1 MGLVLAREAWEAEGA
16 KAVSFQHSHEAHP
29 VALYLGVRG
38 PGSVSEVSFRFF
50 LFGFPSLRTDPPAE
64 RRFSISPKRPSL
76 ESRVALA
83 SILVGAVECGVRLG
97 LLSLAGADP
106 KPVPVSS
113 CPRCFASGGWVG

>member
-50 LFGFPSLRTDPPAE
+50 L
-64 RRFSISPKRPSL
+64 
-76 ESRVALA
+76 
-83 SILVGAVECGVRLG
+83 VRL
-97 LLSLAGADP
+97 SF
-106 KPVPVSS
+106 SS
-113 CPRCFASGGWVG
+113 DGPPG